1 MERLRLDRKAL
12 EALGFALVMLVASI
26 TRLWNLAQ
34 PEKLVFDETY
44 YVKDALSLSQ
54 EGHERNWPEGAN
66 SSFES
71 GNPFTYLSDPA
82 FVVHPPFGKWL
93 IASGMWLLG
102 PENAAGW
109 RISTALLGIATVAL
123 LMLVA
128 YKLFGSRSLAVA
140 AGFLLAI
147 DGLAITMSRTALL
160 DAPLTFF
167 LLLGFYFFLI
177 DQENSRVRIAGAIAS
192 GSSTLIWFRP
202 WLVLSGA
209 TLGAATAIKWSG
221 LYLLA
226 AIGLYV
232 VFSELSLR
240 RNAGEKSWLGKG
252 LVSQGSL
259 SFINLIPPSLIV
271 YLTTWMGW
279 ISTTGGYYRN
289 WADGNSLP
297 GAFGFLPN
305 WAQSLWSYHEAIYK
319 FHIGLSTE
327 HSYQSH
333 PLNWLLGLRPT
344 AFFYETYPSGQM
356 GCELVTEC
364 SMAITALGNPLI
376 WVSAT
381 ASLIYLLYRY
391 LKARERVVGLV
402 LLGVSALYLPW
413 LLFPERTVFQFYAMS
428 FLPWMI
434 LALVLALQVGYR
446 LVASS
451 RPELARGL
459 LAAFFA
465 LALAMSLFF
474 LPINIGMLLP
484 FEQWQIRMW
493 LPSWI

>member
-1 MERLRLDRKAL
+1 MKRLRLDRKAL
-12 EALGFALVMLVASI
+12 EILGFALVMLVASV
-26 TRLWNLAQ
+26 TRLWNLAL
-34 PEKLVFDETY
+34 PKKLVFDETY

-66 SSFES
+66 LGFES
-71 GNPFTYLSDPA
+71 GNSFIYLSDPA

-102 PENAAGW
+102 PDNPAGW

-128 YKLFGSRSLAVA
+128 YKLFGSSLLALA
-140 AGFLLAI
+140 AGFFLAI

-177 DQENSRVRIAGAIAS
+177 DQEESRVRIAGAIAT

-202 WLVLSGA
+202 WLMLAGL

-232 VFSELSLR
+232 VFSELALR
-240 RNAGEKSWLGKG
+240 RNAGEKYWLKKG
-252 LVSQGSL
+252 LVSQGLL
-259 SFINLIPPSLIV
+259 SFVNLIPPSLGV
-271 YLTTWMGW
+271 YLTTWLGW
-279 ISTTGGYYRN
+279 INTSGGYSRN
-289 WADGNSLP
+289 WAESNSLP

-327 HSYQSH
+327 HAYQSH
-333 PLNWLLGLRPT
+333 PLNWLLGIRPT
-344 AFFYETYPSGQM
+344 AFFYETYPSGQL
-356 GCELVTEC
+356 GCELETEC

-381 ASLIYLLYRY
+381 VALIYLIYRY
-391 LKARERVVGLV
+391 FKARERVVGLV
-402 LLGVSALYLPW
+402 LLGVAALYLPW
-413 LLFPERTVFQFYAMS
+413 LLFPERTVFQFYAVS
-428 FLPWMI
+428 FQPWMI

-446 LVASS
+446 VVASS
-451 RPELARGL
+451 KPALARGF

-465 LALAMSLFF
+465 LALALSLFF
-474 LPINIGMLLP
+474 LPINIGILLP

>member
-1 MERLRLDRKAL
+1 MKQFRLDRKVR
-12 EALGFALVMLVASI
+12 ENLGFALVMLVASL
-26 TRLWNLAQ
+26 TRLWNLALPQ
-34 PEKLVFDETY
+34 KLVFDETY
-44 YVKDALSLSQ
+44 YVKDAVSLSQ

-71 GNPFTYLSDPA
+71 GNTFIYLSDPS

-102 PENAAGW
+102 PDNAAGW

-128 YKLFGSRSLAVA
+128 YKLFGSRLLALA

-160 DAPLTFF
+160 DASLTFF
-167 LLLGFYFFLI
+167 LLLGFLFFLT
-177 DQENSRVRIAGAIAS
+177 DQEKIRVQIAGAIAT
-192 GSSTLIWFRP
+192 GSSSLVWFRP
-202 WLVLSGA
+202 WLILSGA

-232 VFSELSLR
+232 VFSELALR
-240 RNAGEKSWLGKG
+240 KNAGEKSWLRKG
-252 LVSQGSL
+252 LFSQGPL
-259 SFINLIPPSLIV
+259 SFVNLIPASLGV
-271 YLTTWMGW
+271 YLSTWLGW
-279 ISTTGGYYRN
+279 IATSGGYSRN
-289 WADGNSLP
+289 WAESNSLP
-297 GAFGFLPN
+297 GVFGFLPS

-319 FHIGLSTE
+319 FHIGLSTQ
-327 HSYQSH
+327 HAYQAH
-333 PLNWLLGLRPT
+333 PLNWLLGIRPT

-356 GCELVTEC
+356 GCELASEC

-391 LKARERVVGLV
+391 FKSRERVVGLI
-402 LLGVSALYLPW
+402 LLGMAALYLPW
-413 LLFPERTVFQFYAMS
+413 LLFPERTVFQFYAVS
-428 FLPWMI
+428 FQPWMI

-446 LVASS
+446 GLAGSK
-451 RPELARGL
+451 PELAKGL

-465 LALAMSLFF
+465 LAFALSLFF
-474 LPINIGMLLP
+474 LPINIGLLLP
-484 FEQWQIRMW
+484 FEQWQMRMW